1 MEKLTA
7 IVIGAGSRG
16 QCYTNEM
23 FKHPD
28 KFQVVGVAEPIE
40 NRREFVK
47 NKHSISDEHCF
58 DTWEKILEL
67 PKFADVAIISTM
79 DRMHFAPAIEAIRKG
94 YNLLL
99 EKPAA
104 PTAEECFLIEKEA
117 KKYGVKILVC
127 HVLRYTP
134 FYTTLKNI
142 IDKGRLGR
150 IMSIQHCENVGN
162 THQSHSFVRG
172 NWGNSV
178 KSTPMLLQKCCHD
191 MDILQWLVGKD
202 VKRVS
207 SFGSRTYFT
216 EDNAPE
222 GAPEYCIDGCPHA
235 DTCYYNAVKLYLES
249 DSKWFRG
256 AATGIVD
263 PTDEQVEAALHTT
276 QYGKCVYKCDNDVV
290 DHQVVNLE
298 FDDGAVV
305 DFNMSAFNCGG
316 RFIRI
321 MGTKGEIYNVG
332 NDGHLK
338 LFDFATRQIEE
349 IDVYAY
355 GNTIDSGHGGGDAGI
370 IRALYDYMTTGEVTE
385 QLSEIGISVK
395 NHMIVFAAEQARL
408 TGQVVDVEEFKK
420 TIQ

>member
-1 MEKLTA
+1 MEKITA

-23 FKHPD
+23 FKYPD

-79 DRMHFAPAIEAIRKG
+79 DRMHFAPAMEAIRKG

-134 FYTTLKNI
+134 FYTTLKSI
-142 IDKGRLGR
+142 IDEGRLGK

-202 VKRVS
+202 VKRAS
-207 SFGSRTYFT
+207 SFGSRSYFT

-263 PTDEQVEAALHTT
+263 PTDEQVEAALRTT

-298 FDDGAVV
+298 FEDGTVV
-305 DFNMSAFNCGG
+305 DFNMCAFNQGG

-332 NDGHLK
+332 EGHLK

-370 IRALYDYMTTGEVTE
+370 IRALYDYITTGEVTE